1 MAPVAWNG
9 SQVLYNQV
17 VRPIFL
23 RHEATVD
30 GMMNDLSGKAMSA
43 AEAMTR
49 EGESLHQ
56 LLWSLSC
63 SRFNF

>member
-9 SQVLYNQV
+9 SQVIYTRV
-17 VRPIFL
+17 VRPVFL

-56 LLWSLSC
+56 LLWSLSG